1 MSSNATYVGFWVD
14 WSKGS
19 TLGST
24 LTLPSRS
31 GILLTAA
38 LALFVQ
44 FTGTHFWGIVTF
56 TLHQMR
62 SSPKP
67 HDGLFYQQQAILRN
81 SSAGDALTQLMKVTM
96 AWTSKSTR
104 RNLLL
109 MLTATLHLVG
119 FIVAGIFSS
128 NVVIENPGV
137 LIRGSSCGL
146 WPSHLNLTQ
155 KVQVNFTEQVDF
167 SKNYLEN
174 AMLSARDVKSC
185 IPPNTTSLIN
195 PEDEHEC
202 DVSTGKVK
210 WHVDLAA
217 ACPFAPEMCIGSRTG
232 AVQLN
237 SGHLDSDLDFGINAP
252 PQSRVTYQKIL
263 TCAPINTKGFTS
275 DEWTAG
281 SNYSTDPTAGYLY
294 FYYGPSQPYV
304 YNSITAYA
312 YTSWV
317 SNHTALTYHTV
328 APTSQDVL
336 YYLDIHDS
344 PWDFSPIKQLNQTE
358 ADVSLFFLTSM
369 PYFMNQVDD
378 PWFSAHINITFSSQP
393 PTASSGLK
401 FYLADYHVSVL
412 GCTEQHQFCNP
423 TKPLSSGCTPLAGTV
438 QVNNSLGGLGFN
450 PLQQATAQ
458 RMFETMG
465 QTTLPRIAKTLGTGY
480 MVAAS
485 SLSGTVSLPLPSDQW
500 VLEVFNWAD
509 VAMATFQ
516 RRVIEF
522 ATGPSTPDFARYLRD
537 SSTAEQRTMCLNQKV
552 PSPPGY
558 TSFSVVGL
566 SIILALSVL
575 IIGVNCFLEPTVH
588 ALQKWQN
595 KGLHRHM
602 AWVLD
607 GTLQLQR
614 MAYESSGLGH
624 WDKCAKE
631 IPITPLG
638 EQFPLATTSDPE
650 HPTLSPRIPDDQ
662 ELNTFSGAAQTD
674 PAAVQPTQPPKH
686 PIHWGMAR
694 SSGYMSLPDDG
705 VGEDDVGLGYE
716 ATRR

>member
-1 MSSNATYVGFWVD
+1 MPSQGKWLFLAHGYLQRPRISSHGGKWFSYIRSALLLIVTPRECLSGAFFSFPQNLTLFWLLAPLFSTIALCQTLSSHHWKRIQPRASMSSNATYVGFWVD

-336 YYLDIHDS
+336 YYLEFVH
-344 PWDFSPIKQLNQTE
+344 
-358 ADVSLFFLTSM
+358 
-369 PYFMNQVDD
+369 
-378 PWFSAHINITFSSQP
+378 
-393 PTASSGLK
+393 
-401 FYLADYHVSVL
+401 
-412 GCTEQHQFCNP
+412 
-423 TKPLSSGCTPLAGTV
+423 
-438 QVNNSLGGLGFN
+438 
-450 PLQQATAQ
+450 
-458 RMFETMG
+458 
-465 QTTLPRIAKTLGTGY
+465 
-480 MVAAS
+480 
-485 SLSGTVSLPLPSDQW
+485 PSDIPQQL
-500 VLEVFNWAD
+500 VYQLL
-509 VAMATFQ
+509 T
-516 RRVIEF
+516 RF
-522 ATGPSTPDFARYLRD
+522 ALVVSTIL
-537 SSTAEQRTMCLNQKV
+537 
-552 PSPPGY
+552 PGI
-558 TSFSVVGL
+558 SL
-566 SIILALSVL
+566 
-575 IIGVNCFLEPTVH
+575 
-588 ALQKWQN
+588 
-595 KGLHRHM
+595 
-602 AWVLD
+602 
-607 GTLQLQR
+607 
-614 MAYESSGLGH
+614 
-624 WDKCAKE
+624 
-631 IPITPLG
+631 
-638 EQFPLATTSDPE
+638 
-650 HPTLSPRIPDDQ
+650 
-662 ELNTFSGAAQTD
+662 
-674 PAAVQPTQPPKH
+674 
-686 PIHWGMAR
+686 R
-694 SSGYMSLPDDG
+694 SSS
-705 VGEDDVGLGYE
+705 
-716 ATRR
+716 